1 MQRDRGSDGGWG
13 PQTIPLPFTSGLF
26 KCLSNR
32 ISGFILW
39 FWLRKKE
46 VDEWGQSDFT
56 MISLQSGHIH
66 QVTFLSKYNCLMTLL
81 SINFSSTS
89 RYTAHAIYCFSLFGK
104 TQDNWPASHIKGGQ
118 FFPLQRIS
126 PFKEQKERS
135 NSVTRC
141 HDSYPLSIGHLG
153 TCQAERAQ
161 VTLSDHH
168 CVPGAPHLDS
178 FVLSFSLSLGYL

>member
-32 ISGFILW
+32 ISGWIIW

-46 VDEWGQSDFT
+46 VDKWGQSGFT
-56 MISLQSGHIH
+56 MISLQSDHIH

-89 RYTAHAIYCFSLFGK
+89 RYTAHAIYCSSLFGK
-104 TQDNWPASHIKGGQ
+104 TQGNWPASHIKGGQ
-118 FFPLQRIS
+118 FFPLQQIS

-135 NSVTRC
+135 TSVTRS

-153 TCQAERAQ
+153 TCQAELKWHFLTTSVFQLPPIWIVWSWVFLR
-161 VTLSDHH
+161 L
-168 CVPGAPHLDS
+168 
-178 FVLSFSLSLGYL
+178 